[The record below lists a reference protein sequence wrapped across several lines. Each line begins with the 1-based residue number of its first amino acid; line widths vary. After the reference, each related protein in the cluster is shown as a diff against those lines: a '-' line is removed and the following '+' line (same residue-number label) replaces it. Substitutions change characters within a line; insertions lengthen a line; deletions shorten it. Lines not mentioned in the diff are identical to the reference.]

1 MQTPGDYL
9 YNMIVL
15 KSSDAKRMW
24 RNAIFE
30 RDGHRCVYCGCDR
43 NLTIDHVRPRSKG
56 GPTNAENC
64 ATACRSCNQAKG
76 SMQVEAFLNL
86 QLA

>member
-9 YNMIVL
+9 YNMVVL

-43 NLTIDHVRPRSKG
+43 NLTIDHVRPRSRG
-56 GPTNAENC
+56 GATNAENC

-76 SMQVEAFLNL
+76 SMHVEAFL
-86 QLA
+86 QLAY

>member
-9 YNMIVL
+9 YNMVVL

-24 RNAIFE
+24 RSAIFE

-43 NLTIDHVRPRSKG
+43 NL
-56 GPTNAENC
+56 
-64 ATACRSCNQAKG
+64 
-76 SMQVEAFLNL
+76 
-86 QLA
+86 